1 MISRPFFTPRKTRM
15 RMNLDHVASGDFVL
29 GRDVLCEFDYWPLAV
44 SMPPTKVCPQ
54 CERCGHHVFRSKR
67 KAECNLREKAM
78 KRMRSVE
85 SDSVKSARKAK
96 DKLHKVCERAS
107 ETRER
112 TLYRQEQNRMHKASM
127 RGSETFEQTVH
138 RQEQNRM
145 RMTSMRESAVPG
157 VWHFSAF
164 HLQK

>member
-1 MISRPFFTPRKTRM
+1 MYAIP
-15 RMNLDHVASGDFVL
+15 SGSVQNESLKFEVWTTWLAAILFSL

-54 CERCGHHVFRSKR
+54 CKAAVPVRRKTCERCDHVFRSKR
-67 KAECNLREKAM
+67 KAVCNLREKAM

-96 DKLHKVCERAS
+96 DKLHKACERAS

-112 TLYRQEQNRMHKASM
+112 ILHMHDVK
-127 RGSETFEQTVH
+127 
-138 RQEQNRM
+138 
-145 RMTSMRESAVPG
+145 
-157 VWHFSAF
+157 
-164 HLQK
+164 